1 MTLCLC
7 HTSMLATM
15 LRNALL
21 PRRFGAGSSV
31 LALTLLLALVMGA
44 ASVWAQ
50 DQTSV
55 EDAAEH
61 PVDEPQD
68 QPLEQHLEQSLE
80 QPLEQPW
87 GLLNQSMAGEAEDLA
102 GLGDQQK
109 IEENLRTARALRSQL
124 DDLSS
129 RHGAYDASL
138 LELQTDLG
146 QAYLSAGQVS
156 EAIDV
161 LGQALQLARITDG
174 LYSDRQLLVL
184 QQLMEAHH
192 IEQDW
197 DQVDDY
203 QHLTFMLKSRIHA
216 PESAEYANALLA
228 LGEWRL
234 QALRANLLGRT
245 GAQQTLQMLHRL
257 QEQNEQALG
266 HASARAD
273 VFQQWSLLYTQALT
287 DAEISRQYN
296 YQSLTEGFSAV
307 PRYVTQTVCR
317 TVATSNGGSQRV
329 CWQETVS
336 NPDYY
341 NSGTNQRRINLE
353 RARLRLQA
361 TLRSMD
367 ALLDDNPEFELE
379 HAARTEAERQ
389 NLQRVV
395 ADLQRESRRSTMR
408 Y

>member
-7 HTSMLATM
+7 HTSKLAAM

-21 PRRFGAGSSV
+21 PRRFGAGSSL

-50 DQTSV
+50 DQTPV
-55 EDAAEH
+55 EDAAEQ
-61 PVDEPQD
+61 PVDQAFD
-68 QPLEQHLEQSLE
+68 QPIEQAFE
-80 QPLEQPW
+80 QPQ
-87 GLLNQSMAGEAEDLA
+87 GLLKQSMAGEAEDLT
-102 GLGDQQK
+102 GLGDQGDQDDQQK
-109 IEENLRTARALRSQL
+109 IEENLRTADALRSQL

-174 LYSDRQLLVL
+174 LYSIRQLLVL

-216 PESAEYANALLA
+216 PESAEYTNALLA

-245 GAQQTLQMLHRL
+245 GAQQSLQLLHRL

-266 HASARAD
+266 HAKARAD
-273 VFQQWSLLYTQALT
+273 VFQQWALLYTQALT

-341 NSGTNQRRINLE
+341 NSGANQRRINLE

-367 ALLDDNPEFELE
+367 ALLDENPEFERE

-395 ADLQRESRRSTMR
+395 ADLQREARRSTMR

>member
-50 DQTSV
+50 DQISV
-55 EDAAEH
+55 KDAA
-61 PVDEPQD
+61 
-68 QPLEQHLEQSLE
+68 EQHLEQSLE
-80 QPLEQPW
+80 QSLGHPR

-102 GLGDQQK
+102 GLGDRGDQQK
-109 IEENLRTARALRSQL
+109 IEENVRTARALRSQL

-174 LYSDRQLLVL
+174 LYSVRQLLVL

-216 PESAEYANALLA
+216 SDSAEYANALLA

-245 GAQQTLQMLHRL
+245 GAQQSLQMLHRL

-296 YQSLTEGFSAV
+296 YQSLTEGFGAV

-329 CWQETVS
+329 CWQETVI

-341 NSGTNQRRINLE
+341 NSGANQRQINLE

-367 ALLDDNPEFELE
+367 ALLDDNPKFELE
-379 HAARTEAERQ
+379 HAVRTEAERQ

>member
-55 EDAAEH
+55 EDAAE
-61 PVDEPQD
+61 
-68 QPLEQHLEQSLE
+68 QHLEQSLE

-102 GLGDQQK
+102 GLGDQGDQQK

-379 HAARTEAERQ
+379 YAARTEAERQ

>member
-1 MTLCLC
+1 M
-7 HTSMLATM
+7 
-15 LRNALL
+15 
-21 PRRFGAGSSV
+21 
-31 LALTLLLALVMGA
+31 
-44 ASVWAQ
+44 
-50 DQTSV
+50 
-55 EDAAEH
+55 
-61 PVDEPQD
+61 
-68 QPLEQHLEQSLE
+68 
-80 QPLEQPW
+80 
-87 GLLNQSMAGEAEDLA
+87 
-102 GLGDQQK
+102 
-109 IEENLRTARALRSQL
+109 

-146 QAYLSAGQVS
+146 QAYLSAGQVG
-156 EAIDV
+156 EAIV
-161 LGQALQLARITDG
+161 ILGQALQLARITDG
-174 LYSDRQLLVL
+174 LYSERQLLVL
-184 QQLMEAHH
+184 KQLMEAHL
-192 IEQDW
+192 IERDW

-216 PESAEYANALLA
+216 PESAEYTNALLA

-245 GAQQTLQMLHRL
+245 GAQQSLQLLHRL

-266 HASARAD
+266 HAKARAD
-273 VFQQWSLLYTQALT
+273 VYQQWALLYTQALT

-341 NSGTNQRRINLE
+341 NSGANQRRINLE

-367 ALLDDNPEFELE
+367 ALLDENPEFELE

>member
-1 MTLCLC
+1 MYLCLRRE
-7 HTSMLATM
+7 SMLAAM
-15 LRNALL
+15 LLS
-21 PRRFGAGSSV
+21 RFGVVTSV
-31 LALTLLLALVMGA
+31 LMLLLALGMGA

-50 DQTSV
+50 DQASHK
-55 EDAAEH
+55 DAADYSF
-61 PVDEPQD
+61 DESLNQAI
-68 QPLEQHLEQSLE
+68 EQVFELSFEQS
-80 QPLEQPW
+80 QGQ
-87 GLLNQSMAGEAEDLA
+87 LNQAMGAGPEDLA
-102 GLGDQQK
+102 GLGDQGDQQK
-109 IEENLRTARALRSQL
+109 IEENLRTARALRTQL

-129 RHGAYDASL
+129 RHGAYHASL

-146 QAYLSAGQVS
+146 QAYLGAGQVS
-156 EAIDV
+156 DAIDV
-161 LGQALQLARITDG
+161 LGQALQLARITEG
-174 LYSDRQLLVL
+174 LYSDRQLLLL
-184 QQLMEAHH
+184 QQLVEAHL
-192 IEQDW
+192 IERNW

-216 PESAEYANALLA
+216 PESVEYTNALLA

-245 GAQQTLQMLHRL
+245 GAPQSLQMLHRL

-266 HASARAD
+266 HARARAD

-307 PRYVTQTVCR
+307 PRYVTQTVC
-317 TVATSNGGSQRV
+317 TVVATSNGGSQRV

-353 RARLRLQA
+353 RVRLRLQT

-367 ALLDDNPEFELE
+367 ALLDANPEFELE
-379 HAARTEAERQ
+379 YAARTEAERQ

-395 ADLQRESRRSTMR
+395 AELQRESRRSTMR